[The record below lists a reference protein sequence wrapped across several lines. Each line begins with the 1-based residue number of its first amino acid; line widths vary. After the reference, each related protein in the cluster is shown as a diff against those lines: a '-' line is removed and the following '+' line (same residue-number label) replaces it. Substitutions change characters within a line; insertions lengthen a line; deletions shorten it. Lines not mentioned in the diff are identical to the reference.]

1 KKAPIVVDNA
11 NFYRTPATAARQHP
25 TGSTGSGNDG
35 SDANLKVVR
44 AVVGARSVGCVCCPP
59 EMTVAVGGQFYDSS
73 PSSSTGRWALLLS
86 LAYPPERTLS
96 RWDEFAGQLNAIDLS
111 KLKKLLTNLN
121 IRLR

>member
-1 KKAPIVVDNA
+1 MLGRNRQEGA
-11 NFYRTPATAARQHP
+11 YRGQLRVFLPHAC
-25 TGSTGSGNDG
+25 SGDDDG
-35 SDANLKVVR
+35 SDATLKVIR

-73 PSSSTGRWALLLS
+73 PSSSTGRWALLLA

-121 IRLR
+121 IRLRTA